1 MAHKNRATTAR
12 NALGLLRVYETIM
25 QELKASGV
33 LRSNNNPLADFAEFL
48 FAETFDWELTPK
60 STKGHD
66 AVDKKEIRYEIKARR
81 LSQENGSRQLSAIR
95 DINGHNFD
103 FLAGVLFDP
112 DFSIIR
118 AAIIPWEIIKERSS
132 HVESTNSAKFI
143 LRDDIWEL
151 SGVLD
156 VTADLQAALS
166 DG

>member
-1 MAHKNRATTAR
+1 MARKNRATPAR

-33 LRSNNNPLADFAEFL
+33 LRSNNNPLTDFAEFL

-66 AVDKKEIRYEIKARR
+66 AIDKQEIRYEIKARR

-103 FLAGVLFDP
+103 FLAGALFNP
-112 DFSIIR
+112 DFSVER
-118 AAIIPWEIIKERSS
+118 AAIIPWEIIKKRSS
-132 HVESTNSAKFI
+132 YVASTNSAKFI
-143 LRDDIWEL
+143 LSDDVWEL
-151 SGVLD
+151 DQVLD
-156 VTADLQAALS
+156 VTTDLQAALS